1 MWTTRQVRSQRESFL
16 DQSQPSPQDRNLS
29 QRAVRFRY
37 LRPPW
42 SRRNPRRVRAAA
54 ALQAP
59 EDSPIDAPVVADR
72 LPPKLVRRERWWN
85 APWFATV
92 QFFAFSG
99 ALLWLT
105 VSGAMSMG
113 YNWQW
118 YRVPRFIYRVVDGEL
133 IWGPLAKGLVVT
145 LEITAYSVV
154 FTLAIGLLTALLRLS
169 NSFAGRIVSKIYLES
184 VRNTP
189 LLIQMYLFYFVL
201 GPIIGLDRF
210 WVGVA
215 CLSVFE
221 GAFACE
227 VIRAGILSVSRGQWE
242 ASESIGLGRVQGYCY
257 VILPQAVPLML
268 PQLTGLII
276 SLVKNSAI
284 VSVIAVFDLT
294 TEGRNIIADTF
305 LSFEIWMTV
314 AAIYLVL
321 TVTLSVFMNYLEHR
335 VRAWV

>member
-1 MWTTRQVRSQRESFL
+1 M
-16 DQSQPSPQDRNLS
+16 
-29 QRAVRFRY
+29 RFRY
-37 LRPPW
+37 FRP
-42 SRRNPRRVRAAA
+42 SSGRGNPRPARAAEA
-54 ALQAP
+54 ALESS
-59 EDSPIDAPVVADR
+59 EDSATDAPTAPAR
-72 LPPKLVRRERWWN
+72 LPPKLFRSERWWN
-85 APWFATV
+85 APWFDTL
-92 QFFAFSG
+92 QFFVFTG
-99 ALLWLT
+99 ALLWMT
-105 VSGAMSMG
+105 IYGAMSMG

-118 YRVPRFIYRVVDGEL
+118 YRVPRFIFHVVDGEL

-145 LEITAYSVV
+145 LEITACSVV
-154 FTLAIGLLTALLRLS
+154 LTLAIGLLTALLRLS
-169 NSFAGRIVSKIYLES
+169 GSFAGRIVSKIYLEA

-189 LLIQMYLFYFVL
+189 LLIQIYLFYFVL

-227 VIRAGILSVSRGQWE
+227 VIRAGILSVPRSQWE
-242 ASESIGLGRVQGYCY
+242 ASDSIGLGRVQGYSY

-268 PQLTGLII
+268 PPLTGLII
-276 SLVKNSAI
+276 SLIKNSAV

-305 LSFEIWMTV
+305 LSFEIWITV

-321 TVTLSVFMNYLEHR
+321 TVTLSVFMSYLEHR
-335 VRAWV
+335 TRAHV

>member
-1 MWTTRQVRSQRESFL
+1 MV
-16 DQSQPSPQDRNLS
+16 
-29 QRAVRFRY
+29 AA
-37 LRPPW
+37 RPP
-42 SRRNPRRVRAAA
+42 
-54 ALQAP
+54 
-59 EDSPIDAPVVADR
+59 
-72 LPPKLVRRERWWN
+72 PKFVRRGRWWN
-85 APWFATV
+85 APWFDTV
-92 QFFAFSG
+92 QFAAFTG

-105 VSGAMSMG
+105 VSGASSMG

-133 IWGPLAKGLVVT
+133 IWGPLMKGLVVT
-145 LEITAYSVV
+145 LEITAWSIAI
-154 FTLAIGLLTALLRLS
+154 TLTIGLITALLRLS
-169 NSFAGRIVSKIYLES
+169 DSYAGRVVSKVYLEA

-189 LLIQMYLFYFVL
+189 LLIQIYLFYFVL

-227 VIRAGILSVSRGQWE
+227 VIRAGILSVPRGQWE
-242 ASESIGLGRVQGYCY
+242 ASDSIGLDRTSGYLY

-268 PQLTGLII
+268 PPLTGLII
-276 SLVKNSAI
+276 SLIKNSAI

-321 TVTLSVFMNYLEHR
+321 TVTLSVFVSYLEHR
-335 VRAWV
+335 VRARE

>member
-1 MWTTRQVRSQRESFL
+1 M
-16 DQSQPSPQDRNLS
+16 
-29 QRAVRFRY
+29 
-37 LRPPW
+37 
-42 SRRNPRRVRAAA
+42 
-54 ALQAP
+54 QAS
-59 EDSPIDAPVVADR
+59 EDSPIDQPTVAGR
-72 LPPKLVRRERWWN
+72 LPPKLLHSDHWWN
-85 APWFATV
+85 APWFETL
-92 QFFAFSG
+92 QFLVFSG
-99 ALLWLT
+99 VLLWLT
-105 VSGAMSMG
+105 FSGATGMG

-118 YRVPRFIYRVVDGEL
+118 YRVPSFIYRFVDGEL
-133 IWGPLAKGLVVT
+133 VWGPLAKGLVVT
-145 LEITAYSVV
+145 LEITACSIVL
-154 FTLAIGLLTALLRLS
+154 TLVIGLVTALLRLS
-169 NSFAGRIVSKIYLES
+169 ESFSGRVVSKIYLEA

-210 WVGVA
+210 WVAVA

-227 VIRAGILSVSRGQWE
+227 VIRAGILSVPRGQQE
-242 ASESIGLGRVQGYCY
+242 ASDSIGLGRVQSYRH

-268 PQLTGLII
+268 PPLTGLII
-276 SLVKNSAI
+276 SLIRNSAI

-321 TVTLSVFMNYLEHR
+321 TVTLSVFMSYLER
-335 VRAWV
+335 RARAYA

>member
-1 MWTTRQVRSQRESFL
+1 MEFASQRRL
-16 DQSQPSPQDRNLS
+16 IC
-29 QRAVRFRY
+29 Y
-37 LRPPW
+37 LRHPPG
-42 SRRNPRRVRAAA
+42 RRNPRRARAATQ
-54 ALQAP
+54 ALEP
-59 EDSPIDAPVVADR
+59 SEDPPIDASTVASR
-72 LPPKLVRRERWWN
+72 PPPKLVRRGRWWN
-85 APWFATV
+85 APWFDTV
-92 QFFAFSG
+92 QFAVFTG

-105 VSGAMSMG
+105 VTGAQSMG

-118 YRVPRFIYRVVDGEL
+118 YRVPRFIYRIVDGEL
-133 IWGPLAKGLVVT
+133 IWGPLMKGLVVT
-145 LEITAYSVV
+145 LEITACSVV
-154 FTLAIGLLTALLRLS
+154 LTLALGLITALLRLS
-169 NSFAGRIVSKIYLES
+169 NSFAGRIVSKVYLEA

-189 LLIQMYLFYFVL
+189 LLIQIYLFYFVL

-227 VIRAGILSVSRGQWE
+227 VIRAGILSVARGQWE
-242 ASESIGLGRVQGYCY
+242 ASDSIGLDRLQGYRY

-268 PQLTGLII
+268 PPLTGLII
-276 SLVKNSAI
+276 SLIKNSAI

-294 TEGRNIIADTF
+294 TEGRNVIADTF

-321 TVTLSVFMNYLEHR
+321 TVTLSVFVSYLEHR
-335 VRAWV
+335 VRARD

>member
-1 MWTTRQVRSQRESFL
+1 M
-16 DQSQPSPQDRNLS
+16 
-29 QRAVRFRY
+29 
-37 LRPPW
+37 
-42 SRRNPRRVRAAA
+42 
-54 ALQAP
+54 
-59 EDSPIDAPVVADR
+59 
-72 LPPKLVRRERWWN
+72 
-85 APWFATV
+85 
-92 QFFAFSG
+92 
-99 ALLWLT
+99 
-105 VSGAMSMG
+105 
-113 YNWQW
+113 
-118 YRVPRFIYRVVDGEL
+118 
-133 IWGPLAKGLVVT
+133 VT
-145 LEITAYSVV
+145 LEITAFSVV
-154 FTLAIGLLTALLRLS
+154 FTLAIGLLAALLRLS
-169 NSFAGRIVSKIYLES
+169 NSFAGRIVAKIYLES

-189 LLIQMYLFYFVL
+189 LLIQMYRFYFVL

-314 AAIYLVL
+314 AALYLVL